1 MSSVKQTFMRSAYIE
16 ADRRVGAGSP
26 DHSSSARVVELDT
39 ASGRRVGSGES
50 YKCNVFSFLLLTTA
64 LASALLAGPWLE
76 RATPAAA
83 RRTATPASTPVPAA
97 AGATAGAASRRAS
110 PATRLAHATP
120 LRQRRQYLA
129 RAGRECRAALQLDAL
144 LQIAQHLGTAHS
156 AVHRGSQIRRGSKEK
171 KVRGFNSEARP
182 THPNPP

>member
-1 MSSVKQTFMRSAYIE
+1 VSSVKQTFMRSAYIE
-16 ADRRVGAGSP
+16 ADRRVDAGSP

-39 ASGRRVGSGES
+39 ASGRLNVSRPLTD
-50 YKCNVFSFLLLTTA
+50 NVFSFLLFGRTTA
-64 LASALLAGPWLE
+64 LVLASVAGPWLGM
-76 RATPAAA
+76 ASTTTPSAAAAA

-156 AVHRGSQIRRGSKEK
+156 AVHRGSQIRRGRKRK
-171 KVRGFNSEARP
+171 K
-182 THPNPP
+182 